1 MARFVAVNKQTVK
14 KGMDGFERLLN
25 SDPETKKEHE
35 RQRKEFEE
43 FIAAENKR
51 RDEEHRTR
59 TSSRTDG

>member
-14 KGMDGFERLLN
+14 KGMDGFEQLLN
-25 SDPETKKEHE
+25 SDPEAKKEHE